1 MTPERYT
8 TGEQF
13 GSLVYELREDAYL
26 TQAQLA
32 DILGVA
38 QSEVSRWEHG
48 HILPGRRV
56 MARLESFAPGFYQEM
71 RFLWLRGRW
80 EKFHAKPRP
89 KPQDAPGQQEAD
101 ENAATWQMPEGE
113 T

>member
-1 MTPERYT
+1 MTAEGYT

-32 DILGVA
+32 DILGVS

-48 HILPGRRV
+48 HVFPGHRV
-56 MARLESFAPGFYQEM
+56 MARLESFAPGFSQEM

-80 EKFHAKPRP
+80 EKFHARPRP
-89 KPQDAPGQQEAD
+89 KRQPGPQEVGELWATEGQA
-101 ENAATWQMPEGE
+101 
-113 T
+113 